1 MVDKII
7 QFSITNKLFVGI
19 TILFLII
26 AGIYSL
32 TQVPVDAVPDI
43 TNNQVQV
50 VTIAPSLA
58 PQEVE
63 KFITYP
69 VEIAMANIL
78 KVIEIRS
85 ISRFGLSV
93 VTVVFEDNVPVLDA
107 RQLVNEQIQ
116 LVAQE
121 LPEAYGT
128 PELMPVTTGL
138 GEIYQYTLEVAPGYQ
153 EIYSPMELRTIQDWI
168 VKRQLSGIPGIVE
181 ISSFGGFLKQYEV
194 AVNPQKLLSHRVSFE
209 EVYTA
214 LEKNN
219 QNTGGS
225 YIEKQNNAY
234 YVRADGILKS
244 LEDIENI
251 VVRAD
256 LQKPL
261 LIKDIANVGFGHAKR
276 FGAMTKNGKGEA
288 VGGITLMLK
297 GANSSAVTK
306 RVEQRVEE
314 VQKMLPE
321 GVYIKPYLDRALLV
335 DKTIGTVTKNLLE
348 GGLIVIFVLILL
360 LGNYRAGLIV
370 ASVIPLSLLF
380 AFIMMHIFGVSANLM
395 SLGAIDFG
403 IVVDGAVIIVEGIVF
418 YIYSNYRGQT
428 LSQDKMDEIVY
439 KSTAGIYKSAAFG
452 VIIII
457 IVFFPILSL
466 VGIEG
471 KTFRPMAQTVIFT
484 IVGALLLSITYVP
497 MITTLVLKKK
507 IVHKKNLSDK
517 VMDFLKSTYK
527 PVLDLSLR
535 YKYTVLSITAVA
547 FLLTVLAFSR
557 MGGEFLPTLEEGD
570 LAMQMTLP
578 PGSSL
583 DESIEISTRAEKV
596 LLENFPEVEQ
606 VVSKIGTAEVPTDP
620 MAIEDADIMIILKE
634 KGEWVSA
641 ANREDLIKKMKN
653 QLQVITGA
661 SFDFT
666 QPIQLRFNELM
677 TGAKSDIAIKI
688 FGEDMDV
695 LFRNATRAAALIEK
709 IPGAAD
715 VKVEQTAGLPQLVI
729 SYKRNNLARHGI
741 SIDELNGIVRA
752 AWAGEVAGYVFEG
765 ERKFDLVLRMDEN
778 NRKEVNLSKIFIKN
792 SWGEQ
797 IPFSELAE
805 VNYLEGPAQ
814 ISRDDTRRRIIVG
827 VNVRNQDVETLVN
840 DIRQVLESEL
850 SLPPNYYITYGGQFK
865 NLEHAKKR
873 LGYAIPAALA
883 LIMLLLFFTFHSIK
897 YALLIFTAVPLASI
911 GGVAAL
917 LIRSM
922 PFSISAG
929 VGFIALFGVA
939 VLNGIVLITYYNQLE
954 KKGLSIHARVRR
966 GALQRLRPVM
976 MTALVASLGFL
987 PMALS
992 TTAGAEVQ
1000 KPLATVVIGGLV
1012 TSTLLTMLI
1021 LPILYVIFNSPL
1033 QIGRFTFHKS
1043 LRIILPFLLLITF
1056 TGKAQQTVD
1065 DEKVILS
1072 LDQAVNMALQN
1083 HPEVKNANLDVQL
1096 AKALKSGAIDLPA
1109 TSATYTRGQI
1119 NSALV
1124 DQHLEISQEFGSLPQ
1139 YFLNRKTMETGIE
1152 MAENLRKQITKQ
1164 VTAEVKKSWYN
1175 WIFLANC
1182 LQLVQQQDS
1191 LYAEFLRI
1199 AALRHKLGA
1208 TSLLE
1213 LTLAETKVATSKN
1226 VLVQYKNNLHV
1237 AENMLKTLLLF
1248 EGELIIPELETSLYA
1263 IAASPGEERFPG
1275 GLHMNYYL
1283 LKTQRLETAIKAE
1296 RAGFFP
1302 SFSAGY
1308 FNQEIDQVPGFEG
1321 WMVGISVP
1329 VWFFPIKAKVQ
1340 HARIKKNK
1348 AVNEYVYYENAIQNE
1363 IQNLILQLDNQY
1375 NQILHYQQNML
1386 RQADVLVRSAGSQLA
1401 NESIDYLTYME
1412 SISAA
1417 IEIQMSYLEVV
1428 NGYNQTAIQLE
1439 QYIE

>member
-19 TILFLII
+19 TVLFLII
-26 AGIYSL
+26 AGIYSI

-43 TNNQVQV
+43 TNNQVQI
-50 VTIAPSLA
+50 VTISPSLA
-58 PQEVE
+58 PQEIE

-78 KVIEIRS
+78 NVIEIRS

-93 VTVVFEDNVPVLDA
+93 VTVVFKDNVPVLDA
-107 RQLVNEQIQ
+107 RQMVNEQIQ

-121 LPEAYGT
+121 LPKAYGK
-128 PELMPVTTGL
+128 PELMPITTGL
-138 GEIYQYTLEVAPGYQ
+138 GEIYQYTLEVAPGY
-153 EIYSPMELRTIQDWI
+153 EGLYTPMELRTIQDWI

-194 AVNPQKLLSHRVSFE
+194 AVNPQKLQSHHVSFE

-214 LEKNN
+214 LAENN

-225 YIEKQNNAY
+225 YIEKNNNAY
-234 YVRADGILKS
+234 YVRSEGIIKS
-244 LEDIENI
+244 LKDIENI

-256 LQKPL
+256 AQKPL
-261 LIKDIANVGFGHAKR
+261 LIKDIAKVGFGHAKR

-314 VQKMLPE
+314 VQKMLPK
-321 GVYIKPYLDRALLV
+321 GVFIKPYLDRALLV

-360 LGNYRAGLIV
+360 LGNYRAGLVV

-418 YIYSNYRGQT
+418 FLYSNYRGQT
-428 LSQDKMDEIVY
+428 LTQDKMDEIVY

-457 IVFFPILSL
+457 IVFIPILSL

-484 IVGALLLSITYVP
+484 LVGALLLSITYVP
-497 MITTLVLKKK
+497 MITTLVMKKK
-507 IVHKKNLSDK
+507 IVHKKNFSDK

-535 YKYTVLSITAVA
+535 YKYTLLSITGVVFVLTIIA
-547 FLLTVLAFSR
+547 FGR

-583 DESIEISTRAEKV
+583 NESIEISTRAEKV
-596 LLENFPEVEQ
+596 LIENFPEVEQ

-634 KGEWVSA
+634 KDEWVSA
-641 ANREDLIKKMKN
+641 STREDLISKMKN
-653 QLQVITGA
+653 ELQVITGA
-661 SFDFT
+661 TFDFT

-688 FGEDMDV
+688 FGEDMDI
-695 LFRNATRAAALIEK
+695 LYSKATRAATLIQG

-715 VKVEQTAGLPQLVI
+715 VKVEQTSGLPQLVI

-741 SIDELNGIVRA
+741 SIDELNTIVRA
-752 AWAGEVAGYVFEG
+752 AWAGEVAGSVFEG
-765 ERKFDLVLRMDEN
+765 EKKFDLVLRMDEI
-778 NRKEVNLSKIFIKN
+778 NRQEVNLSKIFIKN
-792 SWGEQ
+792 NRGVQ

-850 SLPPNYYITYGGQFK
+850 ALPPNYYITYGGQFK
-865 NLEHAKKR
+865 NLEHAKQR

-897 YALLIFTAVPLASI
+897 YALLIFTAVPLAAI

-917 LIRSM
+917 LIRNM

-954 KKGLSIHARVRR
+954 VKGLSLDARVRR

-1033 QIGRFTFHKS
+1033 RIGRYTFNKT
-1043 LRIILPFLLLITF
+1043 LRILLPFLLLMPL
-1056 TGKAQQTVD
+1056 TGYGQQ
-1065 DEKVILS
+1065 KVEEDKLILS
-1072 LDQAVNMALQN
+1072 LEQAVSMALQN
-1083 HPEVKNANLDVQL
+1083 HPEVKNAQLDVQL
-1096 AKALKSGAIDLPA
+1096 AKAIKSGAFELPA
-1109 TSATYTRGQI
+1109 TAATYTRGQI

-1124 DQHLEISQEFGSLPQ
+1124 DQHLEITQEFGSLPQ
-1139 YFLNRKTMETGIE
+1139 FFLNRKSMGYGVQ
-1152 MAENLRKQITKQ
+1152 MAENVRSQ
-1164 VTAEVKKSWYN
+1164 VKKEVSAEVKKSWYH
-1175 WIFLANC
+1175 WIFFANR
-1182 LQLVQQQDS
+1182 LQLAQEQDS
-1191 LYAEFLRI
+1191 LYTEFLRI
-1199 AALRHKLGA
+1199 SRLRHKLGA

-1213 LTLAETKVATSKN
+1213 LTLAETKAATSKN
-1226 VLVQYKNNLHV
+1226 KLVQLKNDLDV
-1237 AENMLKTLLLF
+1237 AENKLKTLLLYD
-1248 EGELIIPELETSLYA
+1248 GELVIPEQETALYA
-1263 IAASPGEERFPG
+1263 IAASQGEDRFPG
-1275 GLHMNYYL
+1275 GLQKNYYA
-1283 LKTQRLETAIKAE
+1283 LKAEKLEVAVKAE

-1302 SFSAGY
+1302 SLSAGY

-1321 WMVGISVP
+1321 WMVGISIP
-1329 VWFFPIKAKVQ
+1329 VWFFPQKAKVQ
-1340 HARIKKNK
+1340 QAKIEKSK
-1348 AVNEYVYYENAIQNE
+1348 ALNEYTYYNNAIENN
-1363 IQNLILQLDNQY
+1363 IQNLVLQLDNRY
-1375 NQILHYQQNML
+1375 SQILHYQQNML
-1386 RQADVLVRSAGSQLA
+1386 RQADVLLHTAGTQLA
-1401 NESIDYLTYME
+1401 NESIDYITYME
-1412 SISAA
+1412 SISSA
-1417 IEIQMSYLEVV
+1417 IEIQMAYLEVL
-1428 NGYNQTAIQLE
+1428 NGYNQIAIQLE